1 MAQHKKQHFVPACY
15 LKAWCDPN
23 APRHHTPFV
32 WIFDKDGSN
41 PRRKGPENI
50 FHERDMYTIQT
61 KDGRRNLTLEH
72 GLQEL
77 EAQFS
82 RIRKKKLEQDRPLD
96 QTEHFMLCAFIAALN
111 FRTPAMREHHRE
123 QWERPLRK
131 MEQMM
136 EWAETATDEEKR
148 QAAVFLPSS
157 MSDEGLSYEEVKALH
172 KNPTQSMIGTV
183 VEMVTPMLAM
193 LDMAVFRSSDENLPF
208 ITSDHPCVWYDSA
221 AYRWPP
227 LYRSAEL
234 GSKTIEVTLPIS
246 PRQIICLNRMRVAGY
261 RDASTAVVDEFNRRT
276 RFQADK
282 HFVVNR
288 NETKQF
294 WFDPG
299 VEPEDSWEKVRA
311 RNKTDNESS
320 L

>member
-1 MAQHKKQHFVPACY
+1 
-15 LKAWCDPN
+15 
-23 APRHHTPFV
+23 
-32 WIFDKDGSN
+32 
-41 PRRKGPENI
+41 
-50 FHERDMYTIQT
+50 
-61 KDGRRNLTLEH
+61 
-72 GLQEL
+72 
-77 EAQFS
+77 
-82 RIRKKKLEQDRPLD
+82 
-96 QTEHFMLCAFIAALN
+96 
-111 FRTPAMREHHRE
+111 
-123 QWERPLRK
+123 

-261 RDASTAVVDEFNRRT
+261 RDASTAVVGT
-276 RFQADK
+276 VQ
-282 HFVVNR
+282 
-288 NETKQF
+288 
-294 WFDPG
+294 PG
-299 VEPEDSWEKVRA
+299 VLDFRQTSILSLTETR
-311 RNKTDNESS
+311 RSS
-320 L
+320 SGSIPC